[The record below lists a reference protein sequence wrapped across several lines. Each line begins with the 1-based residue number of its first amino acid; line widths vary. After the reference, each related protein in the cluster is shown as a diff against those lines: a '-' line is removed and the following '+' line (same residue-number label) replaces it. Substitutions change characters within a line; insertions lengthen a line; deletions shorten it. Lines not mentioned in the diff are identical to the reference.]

1 MEMQVKRTDTRDDS
15 PSPINR
21 EQLEIFSEGDREE
34 EEELLQLFLEQ
45 SAERLLEL
53 RQALAVAEGNEAW
66 RKAAHQFKGSA
77 ANLGAEALAEYC
89 RHAEAQHRGTREQK
103 QQHLMAIDAAV
114 EAIRQY
120 REREYS

>member
-1 MEMQVKRTDTRDDS
+1 MQVKRTDMRDDS

-53 RQALAVAEGNEAW
+53 RQALVMTDGDEAW

-77 ANLGAEALAEYC
+77 ANLGAEALAECC
-89 RHAEAQHRGTREQK
+89 RHAEVQHKGTIEQK
-103 QQHLMAIDAAV
+103 RQHLTAINAAV